1 MIGRLGIPETKFLDT
16 HDIRQNINISK
27 IVYKFKKSKVKICHL
42 ILMALL
48 KPEFWKPDL
57 SLYYISTYNRFYI
70 QVNSKKKEKC
80 NEEKKII
87 SKAIMHSIA
96 QLQVFQ
102 PMISNWNSLLI
113 CSIFI
118 IFYAKKKNNSEPTSW
133 QEILIA
139 AMRKKLRQF

>member
-1 MIGRLGIPETKFLDT
+1 MIGRIGIHETKFLDT
-16 HDIRQNINISK
+16 HDKRQNINISK
-27 IVYKFKKSKVKICHL
+27 IVYKFKKSKVKSHL
-42 ILMALL
+42 ILMAVL
-48 KPEFWKPDL
+48 KPKFWKPDP

-118 IFYAKKKNNSEPTSW
+118 IFYAKKNNSEPTSW

>member
-1 MIGRLGIPETKFLDT
+1 MIGRIGISETKFLDA
-16 HDIRQNINISK
+16 HDKRKHINISK
-27 IVYKFKKSKVKICHL
+27 IGYKFKKSKVKICHL
-42 ILMALL
+42 IALL
-48 KPEFWKPDL
+48 KPKFQKPDL

-70 QVNSKKKEKC
+70 QVNSKKKGKVQRR
-80 NEEKKII
+80 KKII

-118 IFYAKKKNNSEPTSW
+118 IFYAKKNNSEPTSW

-139 AMRKKLRQF
+139 AMRKKA